1 MDFTKVCPI
10 QTISRKANHNICA
23 TPYINQQL
31 SVHPAESDQS
41 TEESVRSLHTY
52 LTGQD
57 WFAFT
62 GHTTL
67 LFLYCFGR
75 NLMASLCRD
84 WFWGNYRTTN
94 YLYCIHTHFHRHSLF
109 NVDDGFQIDLK
120 PVFEDSQSWLFSV
133 FECSQFWL
141 FSVLTSNLEI
151 FFQI

>member
-1 MDFTKVCPI
+1 MRHSIHKP
-10 QTISRKANHNICA
+10 TIICA
-23 TPYINQQL
+23 PCRVW
-31 SVHPAESDQS
+31 SVYRRIGSFTTHISYW
-41 TEESVRSLHTY
+41 TRLICLH
-52 LTGQD
+52 
-57 WFAFT
+57 WA
-62 GHTTL
+62 HMTL